1 MEIFFPPHLFQN
13 TMYKQKFFGEKGF
26 FGFSLL
32 FNLMDGYKFDHGFC
46 DYFYSA
52 VFVKKTVTADKNLE
66 LWSVP
71 NTVRIQR
78 SYMDLTRR

>member
-1 MEIFFPPHLFQN
+1 
-13 TMYKQKFFGEKGF
+13 
-26 FGFSLL
+26 
-32 FNLMDGYKFDHGFC
+32 MDGYKFDHGFC

-52 VFVKKTVTADKNLE
+52 VFVKKTVTADINLE

-78 SYMDLTRR
+78 SYRDLTRR